1 MTGIAEWQ
9 ARVGRAWA
17 DEWQRTDRSFAAL
30 TLHLLQAIAA
40 QPGTRV
46 IDIGCGAGE
55 LSLAVAAARP
65 DARVVGVDVSADLI
79 AAAQARADG
88 RAVFHHADAGAFV
101 DPDGPA
107 DLLISRHG
115 VMFFTHPPTV
125 FRHLAAN
132 AAPGA
137 RLVFSCFRTP
147 AENPWAGIFTLLFPP
162 ASPAPEPAFPAGP
175 FAFADPAHVERCLAG
190 WTALTFTPVDFCYV
204 AGAGDDPLA
213 DAIGFFSRI
222 GPAAARLAVLDGT
235 ARAEL
240 QSAMAGLLEPHL
252 ADGKVTFPA
261 AAWIVTAKSEHHDRA
276 NPLVQERLLA

>member
-17 DEWQRTDRSFAAL
+17 DEWQRTDRSFAGL
-30 TLHLLQAIAA
+30 TRHLLQAIAA
-40 QPGTRV
+40 QPGRCV
-46 IDIGCGAGE
+46 LDIGCGAGE

-65 DARVVGVDVSADLI
+65 DAHVVGVDVSADLI
-79 AAAQARADG
+79 AAAQMRSDG
-88 RAVFHHADAGAFV
+88 RAVFYHADAEAFV
-101 DPDGPA
+101 DPEGPA

-115 VMFFTHPPTV
+115 VMFFTDPPTV

-147 AENPWAGIFTLLFPP
+147 AENPWAGIFTPLFPP
-162 ASPAPEPAFPAGP
+162 ASPIPESAFPAGP

-190 WTALTFTPVDFCYV
+190 WTNPTFTPVDFSYV

-222 GPAAARLAVLDGT
+222 GPAAARLAALDGT
-235 ARAEL
+235 ARADL
-240 QSAMAGLLEPHL
+240 QQAMAGVLEPHL
-252 ADGKVTFPA
+252 VEGKVVFPA
-261 AAWIVTAKSEHHDRA
+261 AAWIVTADSERCDRA